1 MGHLVKTTKWSK
13 ILESHFMEKKKKQF
27 KIAERRNTVNLQ
39 FLVVNFVLFPYK
51 QRVISKH
58 QTLALTYVLITN
70 NLKLTTAFLTMTS
83 LILKFQILIYN
94 NDFRIDMSFLD
105 ISVTFS
111 GKN

>member
-13 ILESHFMEKKKKQF
+13 ILESHFMKKKKKLF
-27 KIAERRNTVNLQ
+27 KIAERRNIVNLQ
-39 FLVVNFVLFPYK
+39 FLVVNFVLFSYK
-51 QRVISKH
+51 QRVVSKH
-58 QTLALTYVLITN
+58 LTLALTYVLITN
-70 NLKLTTAFLTMTS
+70 NLKLTAAFLTMTS

-94 NDFRIDMSFLD
+94 NDFRIDISFLD